1 MGHLDACGSGQQA
14 VGGAGDGVG
23 VEQVLPHHSQ
33 GPLGHD
39 VGEDED
45 GAEVFPPGQVGAG
58 DQEGEHSAEEDGHQ
72 AGAHGQ
78 IDGVQ
83 QGGPQVG
90 LGQGAGEQV
99 DVVHQGIAGGLAGEM
114 GIDGAGVDL
123 EGVLHNGHDG
133 GDGGDGHH
141 DAHQQ
146 QDHVVR
152 LGQEGPEPVP
162 EDGGPC
168 GAGGRGLVHMRH
180 SSHAGMEGRPWRQLG
195 SKGALLCVSSK
206 PALSA
211 QRSGD
216 AGDGAQPAL
225 YLSSISIQLPTVKET
240 EAQYSGSSRTSLPS
254 LVHQS

>member
-1 MGHLDACGSGQQA
+1 MKMELRYFRQA
-14 VGGAGDGVG
+14 RLVRVTRKANT
-23 VEQVLPHHSQ
+23 
-33 GPLGHD
+33 
-39 VGEDED
+39 
-45 GAEVFPPGQVGAG
+45 PPKRM
-58 DQEGEHSAEEDGHQ
+58 DTT

-146 QDHVVR
+146 QDHVVG

-168 GAGGRGLVHMRH
+168 WRRG
-180 SSHAGMEGRPWRQLG
+180 SWFG
-195 SKGALLCVSSK
+195 SYAALLSCGNGGAPLERNSAPRAPCSAFRQNRRSAPRGPVTPGMGLSRRCTCPASRSSC
-206 PALSA
+206 P
-211 QRSGD
+211 R
-216 AGDGAQPAL
+216 
-225 YLSSISIQLPTVKET
+225 
-240 EAQYSGSSRTSLPS
+240 
-254 LVHQS
+254 